1 MRRAGVTGLGCITG
15 AGENL
20 ECIMENL
27 YAGRRYPVTPGRFT
41 TGLKVLPPVFEVKK
55 TFPLVDEG
63 QEVRTNAFIMTA
75 LDEALYN
82 GKVDWEN
89 VDKKRVGIV
98 IGTTVGCAFNNDSFY
113 SDYRRGNFPDISNVK
128 RYLRSNSAL
137 YIAKKYGIRGPA
149 LTVANAC
156 SSSTDAI
163 GIAKSW
169 IEKGRCD
176 LVIAGGADEIC
187 RHLYLGFN
195 SLLNTSP
202 EPCRPFDRNRKG
214 LNLGEGAGILI
225 LEEADAARARGAKV
239 GAIVAAYAC
248 RSDAWHPTAPHPEGK
263 GLVNAVKSVLRDSR
277 LMPEEVAF
285 INAHGTSTV
294 ENDRIEG
301 RVISRLFPKD
311 VPVISTKAYTGHT
324 LGGAG
329 GVEAVLTVR
338 GLMDGQVPATAG
350 FEEADEDCAI
360 IPTRQVTG
368 VRGRAAI
375 SNSLAFGG
383 HNAVL
388 AFIDG
393 RL

>member
-1 MRRAGVTGLGCITG
+1 MRRAGVTGLGCITA

-20 ECIMENL
+20 EEMMENL
-27 YAGRRYPVTPGRFT
+27 YAGQRYPSAPTRFKT
-41 TGLKVLPPVFEVKK
+41 DLKVLPPLFEVKK
-55 TFPLVDEG
+55 QLPAIDEG
-63 QEVRTNAFIMTA
+63 QEVRTNSFIITA
-75 LDEALYN
+75 LEEALAHAQL
-82 GKVDWEN
+82 DWN
-89 VDKKRVGIV
+89 DLDKNRVGIV

-113 SDYRRGNFPDISNVK
+113 ADYRGGKFPDISSVN
-128 RYLRSNSAL
+128 RYLSSNSAL
-137 YIAKKYGIRGPA
+137 CIAKKYGVRGPA
-149 LTVANAC
+149 LSVANAC

-163 GIAKSW
+163 GIAKGW

-187 RHLYLGFN
+187 RHLYLGFH

-214 LNLGEGAGILI
+214 LNLGEGAGIMI
-225 LEEADAARARGAKV
+225 LEEAGAAKARGAKIH
-239 GAIVAAYAC
+239 AIVAAYAC

-263 GLVNAVKSVLRDSR
+263 GLVNATKAVFRDSGLR
-277 LMPEEVAF
+277 PEEIAF

-301 RVISRLFPKD
+301 SVISRLFPKD
-311 VPVISTKAYTGHT
+311 IPVVSTKAYTGHT

-338 GLMDGQVPATAG
+338 GLMDRCIPATAG
-350 FEEADEDCAI
+350 FEEADEACAI
-360 IPTRQVTG
+360 QPTTKVTG
-368 VRGRAAI
+368 IRGRAAL

-388 AFIDG
+388 AFIG
-393 RL
+393 GTR